1 MRLHALVSGHQ
12 DEKRIVTAWLSPP
25 SGDLSE
31 RRRRV
36 ITAAL
41 RAAYAWTV
49 REKRLKK
56 AMHEI
61 ARMTGVIMEAQG
73 PGLAPNTPLDL
84 VRALRSPLNKLP
96 IFADSDDPVGEMPLL
111 ADENELSPDVQDLI
125 CEYVMPLNVL
135 TGSGS
140 WLPDWTRM
148 RSDQIRHQVFDAM
161 TRMKKQ
167 EVYVASRRL
176 LIEHPA
182 GGAGEIGELVSKA
195 EIRVASGYQAIPGRQ
210 VHRTEPE
217 RAWWWPCPD
226 CRWPMM
232 VSRGVV
238 RCGYRPHSCVY
249 EVTKTLA
256 NGRPTLRRIDE
267 GSGPRKPPTAREA
280 EDAVCLDMGVW
291 RFIVVPGSS
300 ELRIFTR
307 LQSLGAR
314 VELWPDFDSYDLR
327 VTAGD
332 QEFTVDVKEYRSAHR
347 LISDLRAK
355 QPRARVLLPKSHEY
369 QYETLHAA
377 LPKLPVTKEKDFLT
391 QVRRALRASGQ
402 AE

>member
-1 MRLHALVSGHQ
+1 MN
-12 DEKRIVTAWLSPP
+12 TWPSPP
-25 SGDLSE
+25 SDELSE

-36 ITAAL
+36 VTAAL

-49 REKRLKK
+49 REARPKK

-73 PGLAPNTPLDL
+73 PGRAPNTPLDL
-84 VRALRSPLNKLP
+84 VRALRSPLSKLS
-96 IFADSDDPVGEMPLL
+96 IFADSDDPVGQLALL
-111 ADENELSPDVQDLI
+111 GVDNELTPDVQDLI

-135 TGSGS
+135 TDSGR

-148 RSDQIRHQVFDAM
+148 RAEQIRHQVFTAM
-161 TRMKKQ
+161 IAMKKQ

-182 GGAGEIGELVSKA
+182 GTAGEIGELVSKA
-195 EIRVASGYQAIPGRQ
+195 GIRVASGYQAVPSRQ
-210 VHRTEPE
+210 LHRTELE
-217 RAWWWPCPD
+217 KAWWWPCPE

-249 EVTKTLA
+249 EVTKVLS

-267 GSGPRKPPTAREA
+267 GSGPRKTPVARKA
-280 EDAVCLDMGVW
+280 QDAVCLNVGVW
-291 RFIVVPGSS
+291 RFIVVPGAS
-300 ELRIFTR
+300 ELRIYTQ
-307 LQSLGAR
+307 LQSLGAG
-314 VELWPDFDSYDLR
+314 VELWPGFDSYDLR

-332 QEFTVDVKEYRSAHR
+332 QKFTVDVKEYRSVHR
-347 LISDLRAK
+347 LISDLKAK
-355 QPRARVLLPKSHEY
+355 PPRARVLLPRTHEH
-369 QYETLHAA
+369 QYEALRAA
-377 LPKLPVTKEKDFLT
+377 LPSLSITTEKRFLM
-391 QVRRALRASGQ
+391 QVRRALGTSGRAK
-402 AE
+402 

>member
-1 MRLHALVSGHQ
+1 M
-12 DEKRIVTAWLSPP
+12 TAWLAPP
-25 SGDLSE
+25 SGELSE

-36 ITAAL
+36 VTAAL

-49 REKRLKK
+49 RETRPKR

-73 PGLAPNTPLDL
+73 PGRAPNTPLDL
-84 VRALRSPLNKLP
+84 VRALRIPLNKLP
-96 IFADSDDPVGEMPLL
+96 IFADSDDPVGQMSLL

-135 TGSGS
+135 TDSGS

-148 RSDQIRHQVFDAM
+148 RSDQIRHQVFTAM
-161 TRMKKQ
+161 TAMKKQ

-182 GGAGEIGELVSKA
+182 GVAGEIGDLVSKA
-195 EIRVASGYQAIPGRQ
+195 EIRVASSYQPIPRRQ
-210 VHRTEPE
+210 LHRTETGK
-217 RAWWWPCPD
+217 AWWWPCPD

-232 VSRGVV
+232 VSRGGV
-238 RCGYRPHSCVY
+238 RCGYRPHSYVY
-249 EVTKTLA
+249 EVTKARA

-267 GSGPRKPPTAREA
+267 SSGPRKPPETRAA

-300 ELRIFTR
+300 ELRIYKQ
-307 LQSLGAR
+307 LQRLGAR
-314 VELWPDFDSYDLR
+314 VDLWPDFDSYDLY

-332 QEFTVDVKEYRSAHR
+332 HEFTVDVKEYRSTHR
-347 LISDLRAK
+347 LISDLKAK
-355 QPRARVLLPKSHEY
+355 PPRARVLLPKTHEH
-369 QYETLHAA
+369 QHETLRAA
-377 LPKLPVTKEKDFLT
+377 LPSLSVTTEKRFLA
-391 QVRRALRASGQ
+391 QVRRALQTSGRS
-402 AE
+402 E